1 MSDANTNNSGIG
13 LDYDIFLI
21 SRIQEYRAK
30 GYTETSS
37 IVKGLVKTGSIIT
50 AAGMIMAIAF
60 SGLLFTTSGVLYQM
74 AFLLVLAVLL
84 DTLVVRLFLVP
95 AIMQIFADLGMG
107 NFFPASYLWSW
118 PPPLHMYPVPE
129 NGSLEGE
136 DSFEYSEI

>member
-1 MSDANTNNSGIG
+1 MLQDSSSTVFRDEHLTRTTHART
-13 LDYDIFLI
+13 DDIFLI

-74 AFLLVLAVLL
+74 AFVLVLAVLL
-84 DTLVVRLFLVP
+84 GVSCRVVPCRVLSCRVASAGWF
-95 AIMQIFADLGMG
+95 FAGISTVYD
-107 NFFPASYLWSW
+107 
-118 PPPLHMYPVPE
+118 
-129 NGSLEGE
+129 
-136 DSFEYSEI
+136 